1 MWGRVRRRVR
11 RQQPS
16 FMPVPSVR
24 RRPFLALAAAL
35 PLSARAEPLQLR
47 FARFSATPDDPRIHF
62 PLALLRAALALH
74 GLEVEVQA
82 SEQVMERN
90 RAIKELEAGH
100 IDFMWSSLGREIEQV
115 LRPVRI
121 PIYRGLIGQR
131 IFLIHREREA
141 EFAQVRKLD
150 HLAVFTAGQGTGWV
164 DTQILQAAGL
174 KVLTNTYDALFR
186 MLVRGGIDYFPR
198 GANEAPA
205 ELAARATQFPELMV
219 EPRLVLSYRSDNVF
233 FVRRQNEVLARQIES
248 GLQAL
253 HVSGAYQRLFET
265 HPYVQKVLAEARL
278 DRRLRLEIPNPML
291 SDEDRLIA
299 ERYWM

>member
-1 MWGRVRRRVR
+1 MTALSRR
-11 RQQPS
+11 S
-16 FMPVPSVR
+16 L
-24 RRPFLALAAAL
+24 LALGVLGPVAAG
-35 PLSARAEPLQLR
+35 AEPVTLR
-47 FARFSATPDDPRIHF
+47 YARFSAAADDPRIHF

-74 GLEVEVQA
+74 GLELDAQP
-82 SEQVMERN
+82 SDQVMERS
-90 RAIKELEAGH
+90 RAIKELEAGK
-100 IDFMWSSLGREIEQV
+100 IDFVWSSLGREIEQV

-141 EFAQVRKLD
+141 EFARVRKLED
-150 HLAVFTAGQGTGWV
+150 LAAFTAGQGTGWV

-174 KVLTNTYDALFR
+174 KVVTNTYDALFR
-186 MLVRGGIDYFPR
+186 MLARGGIDYFPR

-233 FVRRQNEVLARQIES
+233 FVRRENELLARQIET

-253 HVSGAYQRLFET
+253 HASGAYQRLFET
-265 HPYVQKVLAEARL
+265 HPYVQKVLTEARL
-278 DRRLRLEIPNPML
+278 DKRLRLEIPNPML
-291 SDEDRLIA
+291 SDEDRLIP

>member
-1 MWGRVRRRVR
+1 
-11 RQQPS
+11 
-16 FMPVPSVR
+16 
-24 RRPFLALAAAL
+24 L
-35 PLSARAEPLQLR
+35 PLRY
-47 FARFSATPDDPRIHF
+47 ARFSAAPDDPRVHF
-62 PLALLRAALALH
+62 PLALLRAALQLH
-74 GLEVEVQA
+74 GLDVEA
-82 SEQVMERN
+82 LPSEQVMERS

-100 IDFMWSSLGREIEQV
+100 IDFIWSSLGREIEQV

-141 EFAQVRKLD
+141 EFAQVRKLE
-150 HLAVFTAGQGTGWV
+150 HLAAFTAGQGTGWV

-186 MLVRGGIDYFPR
+186 MLARGGIDYFPR

-205 ELAARATQFPELMV
+205 ELAARAAQFPELMV

-233 FVRRQNEVLARQIES
+233 FVRRQNEVLARQIET
-248 GLQAL
+248 GLLAL
-253 HVSGAYQRLFET
+253 HASGAYQRLFEG

-278 DRRLRLEIPNPML
+278 DKRLRLEIPNPML
-291 SDEDRLIA
+291 SDEDRLIP